1 FRLRKDAKITPI
13 AFVVG
18 LIESCCTRINTYSS
32 WASAVGAIIG
42 EEVSKQ
48 ALFKRMNERA
58 DTFASELFLHALSSR
73 LKVLRDNRLYD
84 LFKRILL
91 GDSTTLS
98 LPKNLVKDFPGNVA
112 GGEQKAVARLQCIIN
127 IKTMQWLNLSLKA
140 FTN

>member
-1 FRLRKDAKITPI
+1 MKTSNYSASKVRKTFEKFFDKSVIKRLAKSSEFRLRKDAKITPI

-73 LKVLRDNRLYD
+73 LK
-84 LFKRILL
+84 
-91 GDSTTLS
+91 
-98 LPKNLVKDFPGNVA
+98 
-112 GGEQKAVARLQCIIN
+112 
-127 IKTMQWLNLSLKA
+127 
-140 FTN
+140 